1 MRYLDCPEDS
11 LPWRFRQLLVQGSA
25 AIDPAV
31 GMSSLETLLLVS
43 LGKFNVLPLLF
54 SGWDCVGKEKV
65 FLACL
70 LFAEAAGVVGRQK
83 WALVLSTSARVSQVT
98 YRCRCEISRASHM
111 RRDNLELCQVCTPE
125 ENPARWLPPGI
136 LGCSMQ
142 WKTLERLLTG

>member
-70 LFAEAAGVVGRQK
+70 LFAEAGVVGRQK

-98 YRCRCEISRASHM
+98 YQTGVGVRYP
-111 RRDNLELCQVCTPE
+111 ELVTCDGTTWNFVKFVTQKRTLQGGFLPVFWDVPCSGRHWSVC
-125 ENPARWLPPGI
+125 
-136 LGCSMQ
+136 
-142 WKTLERLLTG
+142 